1 MTSMLPPT
9 SFEGAINLGVF
20 GETQT
25 EGSGIRFRDFWI
37 RDLKISSGLPTYYK
51 FTLTRDTWVFSG
63 FDALTTSFI
72 TYYNAS
78 RVPEVTDYSGSDGG
92 VAEYGWDLKAGT
104 YYIAI
109 TSSSS
114 QQSDYAFNIVPAF
127 PNTDKGGSSSQTA
140 FNFGTLSAGST
151 TTQSDNFYVQY
162 KRFTDFGAATYN
174 GNITEIQE
182 KYADDDRDFYRFELK
197 TGGTVTF
204 DFSGTY
210 GAFILRGPAQG
221 NIGMPLSNN
230 ISDGES
236 VTLVPGVY
244 TLEGYAKNW
253 NWNGGTTVSFTSDWE
268 LFDPYSVSIKFGGQP
283 DLTATMTSLSASSAS
298 AGQQVTVNYKI
309 SNFGASTSGGAMGV
323 YLSTDSTISTSDR
336 LLTKAYSLS
345 GITSFQNFSTAITL
359 PGDLAPGTYYIGV
372 VADAENSVAES
383 NEANNASGSIA
394 ITVLGGTGGTLNGVG
409 SRNEIFPL
417 SSSST
422 PLTIKGGAG
431 TDFLWAGTA
440 ADKLWGGAGR
450 DILVGGEG
458 NDSLVGDDNATSSTG
473 AADQLLGGRGND
485 VMTGGAGGDYI
496 HGEWDNDKAFGNAG
510 NDLIYGGLGADTLDG
525 GDGDDQLF
533 GATEASPRGNWFGE
547 PILVEW
553 NGATGAAA
561 NPQLWTIAGEAQATD
576 TGRDVLS
583 GGAGNDKLFGQRG
596 NDTLTGGTGA
606 ASRDI
611 FVFDTA
617 LKNNVDTIT
626 DFEAAYDQIFLDDA
640 VFKGLGRGSVAGT
653 PITGAMFVANT
664 TGLAN
669 SAVGKAQIVY
679 DTATG
684 RLFYDPDGKGAAGA
698 IHFASL
704 STKPPVTFNDFEI
717 T

>member
-9 SFEGAINLGVF
+9 SFEGAIDLGNF
-20 GETQT
+20 GGTQT

-37 RDLKISSGLPTYYK
+37 RDLKVSSGLPTYYK
-51 FTLTRDTWVFSG
+51 FTLTQDSWVVSN

-72 TYYNAS
+72 TYYNAN
-78 RVPEVTDYSGSDGG
+78 RVLEGYDFSGSTSG
-92 VAEYGWDLKAGT
+92 VSQYGWDLKAGT
-104 YYIAI
+104 YYISI
-109 TSSSS
+109 TSTSP
-114 QQSDYAFNIVPAF
+114 QQSDYGFSLIPAHLD
-127 PNTDKGGSSSQTA
+127 TDNGGSSSQMA
-140 FNFGTLSAGST
+140 FNFGTLTAGST
-151 TTQSDNFYVQY
+151 VTQSDNFYVQY
-162 KRFTDFGAATYN
+162 GRFTDFGAPTYD
-174 GNITEIQE
+174 GNVTEIQE

-204 DFSGTY
+204 DLSGTY

-230 ISDGES
+230 IADGES
-236 VTLVPGVY
+236 VALVPGVY
-244 TLEGYAKNW
+244 TLEAYAKNW

-268 LFDPYSVSIKFGGQP
+268 LFDPYSVSIKFSGQP

-309 SNFGASTSGGAMGV
+309 TNFGATTSGGAMGV
-323 YLSTDSTISTSDR
+323 YLSTDSTISTGDR

-345 GITSFQNFSTAITL
+345 GITSFQDFSTAITL

-372 VADAENSVAES
+372 VADAENGVAES
-383 NEANNASGSIA
+383 NEANNVSGSIA
-394 ITVLGGTGGTLNGVG
+394 ITVLGGTGGTLNGIG

-440 ADKLWGGAGR
+440 ADKLWGGVGR
-450 DILVGGEG
+450 DILVGGDG
-458 NDSLVGDDNATSSTG
+458 NDALMGDDNATSLNG
-473 AADQLLGGRGND
+473 AADQLLGGRGKD
-485 VMTGGAGGDYI
+485 VMTGGAGNDYI
-496 HGEWDNDKAFGNAG
+496 HGEWDNDKAFGSAG
-510 NDLIYGGLGADTLDG
+510 NDLIYGGLGADMLDG

-547 PILVEW
+547 AILVEW

-561 NPQLWTIAGEAQATD
+561 NPQFWTIAGEAQATD

-583 GGAGNDKLFGQRG
+583 GGAGNDRLNGQRG

-617 LKNNVDTIT
+617 LRNNVDTIT
-626 DFEAAYDQIFLDDA
+626 DFEVAYDQIFLDHA

-653 PITGAMFVANT
+653 PITAAMFVSNT
-664 TGLAN
+664 TGLAD
-669 SAVGKAQIVY
+669 SAAGKAQIVY

-684 RLFYDPDGKGAAGA
+684 RLLYDSDGKGAAAA

-704 STKPPVTFNDFEI
+704 STKPPVTFSDFEI
-717 T
+717 I